1 MISARLLP
9 KADVNSDATK
19 GDIVMT
25 RGEKVCAFIE
35 QYCLIP
41 EGAEVGQPILTLKLL
56 EARNYKTLLGTESS
70 TRRSLTQKLTASSY

>member
-1 MISARLLP
+1 MILVGLLM
-9 KADVNSDATK
+9 KADVNTNATK

-70 TRRSLTQKLTASSY
+70 TKRSLTQKLTASLH

>member
-1 MISARLLP
+1 MILVGLLM
-9 KADVNSDATK
+9 KADVNTNATK
-19 GDIVMT
+19 GDIIMT

-41 EGAEVGQPILTLKLL
+41 EGAEIGQPILTLKLL

-70 TRRSLTQKLTASSY
+70 TRRSLTQKLTASSH

>member
-1 MISARLLP
+1 MILVGLLM
-9 KADVNSDATK
+9 KADVNTNATK
-19 GDIVMT
+19 GDIIMT